1 MRRPRRQPLR
11 MAAPLAERIAELV
24 RDPVPEARLSGTPSP
39 AETLEA
45 RDKEIQTLKDLV
57 IKKELELDSLRKE
70 LQSTRKQLD
79 SQKRKTMPQ
88 SKPQQAA
95 P

>member
-1 MRRPRRQPLR
+1 M
-11 MAAPLAERIAELV
+11 
-24 RDPVPEARLSGTPSP
+24 SGTPSP
-39 AETLEA
+39 TENLET

-79 SQKRKTMPQ
+79 SQKRKATPP